1 MKGELL
7 TRRKLNDISEGPAD
21 LLADIWHL
29 ECSTFFPIKK
39 ITLLFISAYLSCDK
53 MVFSTLVTEKD
64 F

>member
-29 ECSTFFPIKK
+29 ECSTFSPSKK
-39 ITLLFISAYLSCDK
+39 LLYFL
-53 MVFSTLVTEKD
+53 LVRTYHATRWC
-64 F
+64 FRHL